1 MITYRLTTGKFANDI
16 SGTGAKLNGGRWNP
30 VGIGVLYTSEFIS
43 LAILEILVRASK
55 YTSPDSYT
63 LTSFEIP
70 DKNMV
75 QIEYKK
81 LRMDWKSNLNYSQEI
96 GENFIIANN
105 TLCLKVPSAIVS
117 QENNFLLNPLH
128 VDFKKIKIVGSELL
142 ELDKRLIVK

>member
-55 YTSPDSYT
+55 NTSPDSYT

-70 DKNMV
+70 DKNIIQV
-75 QIEYKK
+75 EIKK
-81 LRMDWKSNLNYSQEI
+81 LLVEWEYDINYSQEI
-96 GENFIIANN
+96 GKKFLMANRS
-105 TLCLKVPSAIVS
+105 LCLKVPSAIVH

-128 VDFKKIKIVGSELL
+128 IDFKKIKIVESELL
-142 ELDKRLIVK
+142 KLDKRVLVK